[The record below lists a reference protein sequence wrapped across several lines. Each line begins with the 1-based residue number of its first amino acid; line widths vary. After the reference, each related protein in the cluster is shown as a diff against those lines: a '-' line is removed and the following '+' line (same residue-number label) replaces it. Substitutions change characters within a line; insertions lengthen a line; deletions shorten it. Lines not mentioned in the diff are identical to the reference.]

1 MEGKNR
7 AVYKYYKNDEFIGE
21 GTVHE
26 IAESLGLKPHSLW
39 NKVSRYK
46 TGKSKRVKHELI
58 QIRNSVFTY
67 LLVDGNKIIGEG
79 TLKELS
85 EISNYHIDYLTRIS
99 NGNYIKGK
107 HHTLRMFKPV
117 GS

>member
-1 MEGKNR
+1 MIGKNR
-7 AVYKYYKNDEFIGE
+7 AVYRYYKNDELIGE

-26 IAESLGLKPHSLW
+26 IAEGLGLKPHSLW

-46 TGKSKRVKHELI
+46 NGKSKRVKHELV

-67 LLVDGNKIIGEG
+67 LLVDDNKIIGEG

-85 EISNYHIDYLTRIS
+85 EKSNYHIDYLTRIS
-99 NGNYIKGK
+99 NGNYIRGK
-107 HHTLRMFKPV
+107 HNTLKIFQRV